1 MGDSVDRSGGNG
13 LEKLYLG
20 MDFGTSGAR
29 FTVIDEQGV
38 IRAEGKREYPP
49 FMVKQNELYASFEI
63 FKNCSY
69 QILNVPV
76 NRSFDLLFNL

>member
-1 MGDSVDRSGGNG
+1 MGDSDRSGNG

-29 FTVIDEQGV
+29 FTVIDDQGM

-49 FMVKQNELYASFEI
+49 FMVIKTKQTICFFEI
-63 FKNCSY
+63 FIYN
-69 QILNVPV
+69 I
-76 NRSFDLLFNL
+76 RATHH